1 MATLRELRW
10 EIEKQLHLLVSSS
23 NCKALY
29 KVALCCAEEGEK
41 GVPDGDATEVE
52 LYDVIVDFMRG
63 EQLQSLED
71 QGMARL
77 LTLHDLV
84 RELTATEQDSALDV
98 AEIEE
103 TVGLVSQPALTSA
116 AARVQV
122 AQTTGLTSHSR
133 AEQTVP
139 LPRVSEQMTG
149 LIKFSDVA
157 SYLPRREFKIYG
169 GQISDSNSDLSFN
182 SICKQIDEGIAEN
195 FSESEVIRTVLKVIK
210 PGTFKEM
217 LITKD
222 SLTVA
227 ELKRFLRAHL
237 RDKSSTELFQELSNA
252 KQQDKESPQQFMY
265 RLMGLKQRV
274 LFASEQT
281 ESEFQYDRKLVQG
294 VFLHSLYQ
302 GLNEK
307 YTFVRRDI
315 KAAIGTQEI
324 SDDQILE
331 LITQSVSEE
340 TERQKRI
347 GHIYK
352 SKVTIASVTQQEDGK
367 GQCSS
372 LNHAEVRANR
382 DAIHELSVQVSA
394 LTKNLEKVVMSMG
407 PGVQQQTQ
415 TVAASAQQQVKS
427 EAKGKCQQCIS
438 QNVEVCTHCFF
449 CGQAGHRAVGC
460 LMKSRALK
468 ERRSLGRDHQ

>member
-1 MATLRELRW
+1 M
-10 EIEKQLHLLVSSS
+10 
-23 NCKALY
+23 
-29 KVALCCAEEGEK
+29 
-41 GVPDGDATEVE
+41 
-52 LYDVIVDFMRG
+52 
-63 EQLQSLED
+63 
-71 QGMARL
+71 
-77 LTLHDLV
+77 
-84 RELTATEQDSALDV
+84 
-98 AEIEE
+98 
-103 TVGLVSQPALTSA
+103 GLVSPSASTSA

-122 AQTTGLTSHSR
+122 AQTTGLTSHAR

-157 SYLPRREFKIYG
+157 SYLSRREFKIYG

-195 FSESEVIRTVLKVIK
+195 FTESEIIRTVLKVIK
-210 PGTFKEM
+210 TGTFKEM

-222 SLTVA
+222 SLTVP

-252 KQQDKESPQQFMY
+252 KQQDKESPQQFVY

-274 LFASEQT
+274 VFASEQT

-302 GLNEK
+302 GLSEK

-315 KAAIGTQEI
+315 KAAIATQTTT
-324 SDDQILE
+324 DDQILV

-347 GHIYK
+347 GHTYK
-352 SKVTIASVTQQEDGK
+352 PRVTVACVTQQDDVDV
-367 GQCSS
+367 QYTPPS
-372 LNHAEVRANR
+372 HA
-382 DAIHELSVQVSA
+382 
-394 LTKNLEKVVMSMG
+394 
-407 PGVQQQTQ
+407 
-415 TVAASAQQQVKS
+415 
-427 EAKGKCQQCIS
+427 
-438 QNVEVCTHCFF
+438 
-449 CGQAGHRAVGC
+449 
-460 LMKSRALK
+460 
-468 ERRSLGRDHQ
+468 

>member
-1 MATLRELRW
+1 MIPGME
-10 EIEKQLHLLVSSS
+10 
-23 NCKALY
+23 
-29 KVALCCAEEGEK
+29 
-41 GVPDGDATEVE
+41 ATEEE
-52 LYDVIVDFMRG
+52 LYDFIVDFMRG
-63 EQLQSLED
+63 EQMHSLED

-84 RELTATEQDSALDV
+84 RELTTTDQGSASNV
-98 AEIEE
+98 NENEE
-103 TVGLVSQPALTSA
+103 TVGLLTSA
-116 AARVQV
+116 STSTAVRGQV
-122 AQTTGLTSHSR
+122 AQTTGLTSHVT

-139 LPRVSEQMTG
+139 LSRVSEQMTG

-157 SYLPRREFKIYG
+157 SFLPRREFKIYG
-169 GQISDSNSDLSFN
+169 GQISDTNSDLSFN
-182 SICKQIDEGIAEN
+182 SICKQIDKGIAEN
-195 FSESEVIRTVLKVIK
+195 FTESEIIRTVLKVIR

-222 SLTVA
+222 SLTVT

-252 KQQDKESPQQFMY
+252 KQQEKESPQQFVY

-307 YTFVRRDI
+307 CTFVRRDI
-315 KAAIGTQEI
+315 KTVIATQTAT
-324 SDDQILE
+324 DDQILE

-347 GHIYK
+347 GHTYK
-352 SKVTIASVTQQEDGK
+352 SRVTAASVTQQDEVDGK
-367 GQCSS
+367 LAS
-372 LNHAEVRANR
+372 LSHAEVKANR
-382 DAIHELSVQVSA
+382 EAIHVLTAQVTA
-394 LTKNLEKVVMSMG
+394 LTKSLEKVMSIR
-407 PGVQQQTQ
+407 PAVQQQADL
-415 TVAASAQQQVKS
+415 AAATAQPPSKS
-427 EAKGKCQQCIS
+427 ETKGKCIACI
-438 QNVEVCTHCFF
+438 
-449 CGQAGHRAVGC
+449 
-460 LMKSRALK
+460 
-468 ERRSLGRDHQ
+468 

>member
-1 MATLRELRW
+1 M
-10 EIEKQLHLLVSSS
+10 
-23 NCKALY
+23 
-29 KVALCCAEEGEK
+29 
-41 GVPDGDATEVE
+41 
-52 LYDVIVDFMRG
+52 
-63 EQLQSLED
+63 
-71 QGMARL
+71 
-77 LTLHDLV
+77 
-84 RELTATEQDSALDV
+84 
-98 AEIEE
+98 
-103 TVGLVSQPALTSA
+103 
-116 AARVQV
+116 QV
-122 AQTTGLTSHSR
+122 AQTTGLTSNAR

-195 FSESEVIRTVLKVIK
+195 FTESEIIRTVLKVIK

-222 SLTVA
+222 SLTVP

-252 KQQDKESPQQFMY
+252 KQQDKESPQQFVY

-315 KAAIGTQEI
+315 KAAIATQTTT
-324 SDDQILE
+324 DDQILV

-347 GHIYK
+347 GHTYK
-352 SKVTIASVTQQEDGK
+352 PRVTVASVTQQDDVDV
-367 GQCSS
+367 QYAPPS
-372 LNHAEVRANR
+372 HAEVKANR
-382 DAIHELSVQVSA
+382 DAIHELSAQVSA
-394 LTKNLEKVVMSMG
+394 LTKILEKVVMSMG
-407 PGVQQQTQ
+407 PAVQQQANIA
-415 TVAASAQQQVKS
+415 AASAKPPLKS
-427 EAKGKCQQCIS
+427 ETKGKCKQCIS
-438 QNVEVCTHCFF
+438 QNVEVCTHCFL

-468 ERRSLGRDHQ
+468 ERRSLGGDHQ